1 MKEGSIGSLLVTMP
15 WKGKG
20 CEIEVEELELVF
32 APCGGHKN
40 EFGTESCVLKQDG
53 NYPIGH
59 DSGKVAQEKVENV
72 TVSASVDVHEGVKTI
87 AKMVKWLLTSFHV
100 KVKKLIVAFDSSLVE
115 NEHKIGF

>member
-1 MKEGSIGSLLVTMP
+1 MYLLLVGGIRTN
-15 WKGKG
+15 
-20 CEIEVEELELVF
+20 LELKVVF
-32 APCGGHKN
+32 SSKMV
-40 EFGTESCVLKQDG
+40 TTL
-53 NYPIGH
+53 YIGH

-100 KVKKLIVAFDSSLVE
+100 KVKKLIVVFDSSLVE